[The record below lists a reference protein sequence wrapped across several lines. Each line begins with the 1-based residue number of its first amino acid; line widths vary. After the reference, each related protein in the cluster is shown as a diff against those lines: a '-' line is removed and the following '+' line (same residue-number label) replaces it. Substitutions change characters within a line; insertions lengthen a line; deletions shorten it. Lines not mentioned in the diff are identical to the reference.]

1 MNLIELFRH
10 ETDVA
15 AIPAGQAI
23 FRAGEPGYVMYVLI
37 SGTADVMVGDIVV
50 ERAEPGAL
58 LGEMALVEHAPRM
71 ATVTAA
77 TDCVLVP
84 IDAARFHFL
93 VQQTPYFATH
103 VMKIMAERLR
113 KMDLRLLESQ
123 AKKQG

>member
-15 AIPAGQAI
+15 AIPAGQAV
-23 FRAGEPGYVMYVLI
+23 FRAGEPGNVMYVLI
-37 SGTADVMVGDIVV
+37 SGTADVMVGDVVV

-58 LGEMALVEHAPRM
+58 LGEMALVEHAPRT
-71 ATVTAA
+71 ATVTAVR
-77 TDCVLVP
+77 DCVLVP

-103 VMKIMAERLR
+103 VMKVMAERLR
-113 KMDLRLLESQ
+113 KMDLRLLEAQ
-123 AKKQG
+123 AKKPG

>member
-15 AIPAGQAI
+15 AIPAGQAV
-23 FRAGEPGYVMYVLI
+23 FRAGEPGNVMYVLI
-37 SGTADVMVGDIVV
+37 SGTADVMVGDVVV

-58 LGEMALVEHAPRM
+58 LGEMALVEDAPRT
-71 ATVTAA
+71 ATVTAVS
-77 TDCVLVP
+77 DCVLVP
-84 IDAARFHFL
+84 INVARFHFL

-113 KMDLRLLESQ
+113 KMDLRLLEAQ

>member
-1 MNLIELFRH
+1 MNLIELFHH

-37 SGTADVMVGDIVV
+37 SGTAHVMVGDIVV

-58 LGEMALVEHAPRM
+58 LGEMALVEHAPRT

>member
-58 LGEMALVEHAPRM
+58 LGEMALVEHAPRT
-71 ATVTAA
+71 ATVTAVS
-77 TDCVLVP
+77 DCVLVP

-113 KMDLRLLESQ
+113 KMDLCLLESQ